1 MRLGWNRLVRGTHV
15 TLAALVS
22 GAVISACSPT
32 PAAAP
37 TTAPAAA
44 APTTAPAAAKPTQA
58 PPAAAQP
65 TVAPTTAPAAAK
77 PAQAQPTSASSYTGP
92 NVELTFTN
100 FYTGPDLAI
109 IESMLKQFNSDHPN
123 IAVKNNAIA
132 GDTEISE
139 LPQLVAAGKASDVEA
154 HHDFGFPQLA
164 PRGVFVE
171 FTPDMLSSMGITRD
185 QYFPNIWDL
194 GTVSQKVYGIPW
206 GATAVVTYYNKTL
219 MQKMGVTAVPTNRDE
234 LLAAGKS
241 CTTDAVG
248 KHPGDAGFD
257 SNNLSTYG
265 VGIPITFGSL
275 IGAGVLKSNGGNLW
289 DSSYNVAFNSPQ
301 AAEALQF
308 MSDLSAKYSIA
319 PAKVG
324 WEDDI
329 ANFRAGKSCFALT
342 GAWELK
348 GNQDTQGLSFGVARF
363 PKLGTVQDAAWGGAA
378 WLTLPKQP
386 SSYDKNKR
394 AAAVEFVKWMTS
406 QPGSLAWTKSGNLS
420 ARPDVANSPDYANN
434 PMVETAKK
442 LDLLYIPSG
451 FPWIGQVND
460 GWNNAFNSV
469 MIGTKAPADALTEN
483 ATEAQ
488 KNVEQAKPNYPN
500 FP

>member
-1 MRLGWNRLVRGTHV
+1 V
-15 TLAALVS
+15 
-22 GAVISACSPT
+22 
-32 PAAAP
+32 
-37 TTAPAAA
+37 
-44 APTTAPAAAKPTQA
+44 
-58 PPAAAQP
+58 
-65 TVAPTTAPAAAK
+65 
-77 PAQAQPTSASSYTGP
+77 
-92 NVELTFTN
+92 
-100 FYTGPDLAI
+100 
-109 IESMLKQFNSDHPN
+109 
-123 IAVKNNAIA
+123 VKNNAIA
-132 GDTEISE
+132 GDTQISE

-171 FTPDMLSSMGITRD
+171 LTPDLLSTMGITSD

-194 GTVSQKVYGIPW
+194 GTVSKKVYGVPF
-206 GATAVVTYYNKTL
+206 GATAAVTYYNKTL
-219 MQKMGVTAVPTNRDE
+219 MQKMGVSAVPTNRDE
-234 LLAAGKS
+234 LLTAGKS
-241 CTTDAVG
+241 CTTDAAG

-257 SNNLSTYG
+257 ANNLDTYG

-275 IGAGVLKSNGGNLW
+275 IGAGVLKSNGGSLW
-289 DSSYNVAFNSPQ
+289 DSTYNVAFNSPQ
-301 AAEALQF
+301 ATDTLQF
-308 MSDLSAKYSIA
+308 LSDLSAKYSIA

-324 WEDDI
+324 WEADI

-348 GNQDTQGLSFGVARF
+348 GNQDTQGLDFGVARF
-363 PKLGTVQDAAWGGAA
+363 PRLGTAQDAAWGGAA

-386 SSYDKNKR
+386 NSYDKNKR
-394 AAAVEFVKWMTS
+394 AAAIEFVKWMTS
-406 QPGSLAWTKSGNLS
+406 RAGSLAWTQSGNLP
-420 ARPDVANSPDYANN
+420 ARPDVANSPEYASN

-442 LDLLYIPSG
+442 LDGLYIPSG

-469 MIGTKAPADALTEN
+469 MIGTKTPGDALAAN
-483 ATEAQ
+483 AAEAQ